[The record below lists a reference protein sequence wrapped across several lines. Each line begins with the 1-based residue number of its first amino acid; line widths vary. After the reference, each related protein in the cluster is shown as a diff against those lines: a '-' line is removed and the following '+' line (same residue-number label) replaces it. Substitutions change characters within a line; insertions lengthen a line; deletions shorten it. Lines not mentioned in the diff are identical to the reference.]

1 MRRGKNPMGFVCLLL
16 PGRQNDTL
24 EASCCTV
31 RQGVRRM
38 TPSKITGKIQERN
51 EERKWKISNL
61 DVS

>member
-38 TPSKITGKIQERN
+38 TPAKSPEKFKKGMRKGNGK
-51 EERKWKISNL
+51 
-61 DVS
+61 